1 MKDVEIWASIQDYP
15 GYYVSS
21 AGRVY
26 SFISKKFL
34 KGQKCWGGYIG
45 YSLRKNGKSKKEFA
59 HRLVA
64 EAFVQNPM
72 QKPFVNHKDEIKTN
86 NAAEN
91 LEWVTCQE
99 NNVYGTA
106 IQRKVQK
113 QTVEGLRKSI
123 AHART
128 FILKKVIDLDT
139 GIVYESIAEAARH
152 TNSCR
157 SGVSQVCSGKFEHCK
172 GHHLA
177 YYDNSI
183 KSRREWK

>member
-1 MKDVEIWASIQDYP
+1 MNDVEIWSAIQGYP

-21 AGRVY
+21 TGRVY

-34 KGQKCWGGYIG
+34 KAQKCWGGYIG
-45 YSLRKNGKSKKEFA
+45 YNLRKNGKSKKEFA

-64 EAFVQNPM
+64 GAFVQNPM

-86 NAAEN
+86 NVAEN

-106 IQRKVQK
+106 IQRKVQT

-139 GIVYESIAEAARH
+139 GIVYESIAEAARR
-152 TNSCR
+152 TNSCP

-172 GHHLA
+172 GRHWA
-177 YYDNSI
+177 YYDDSI
-183 KSRREWK
+183 KDRRSCG